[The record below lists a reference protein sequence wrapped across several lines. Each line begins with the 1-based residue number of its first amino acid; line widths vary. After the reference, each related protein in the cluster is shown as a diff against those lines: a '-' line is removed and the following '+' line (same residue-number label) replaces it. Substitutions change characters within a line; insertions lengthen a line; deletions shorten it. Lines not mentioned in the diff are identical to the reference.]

1 MDWASLGHGFAIALR
16 PDSLVAMLIG
26 LAWGMIGGALPGVS
40 GPFSMAVLLPFTYG
54 LDTGLALMLLAGVWT
69 GANYG
74 GSIPSILIRVPG
86 APSSAACIPDGYA
99 LTLQGHGAKALGV
112 SLICG
117 CIGGLMSVLV
127 LMLLLVPLGSAVLA
141 FGSPE
146 IFATTLFGL
155 TVMSSLAGPRVAKGV
170 AAGAFGLLLTTVGLD
185 QIAGSPR
192 FTFGRIE
199 LLGGFD
205 LSAVLVGF
213 FGIGEMLYQLAYPA
227 AAPDLRD
234 RKVGT
239 SLPTLAELR
248 GLWRATMVGSVV
260 GMVIG
265 MIPGAGGPV
274 SSFVA
279 YGEARRWSRRPE
291 LFGRGS
297 MEGVAAPET
306 ANNSDQGTA
315 LVPTLLF
322 GVPGSASAAVIL
334 AALILHGV
342 RPGPFLMQQRGD
354 LLWTFFAA
362 LLLVNTVL
370 MVPVG
375 IALQRL
381 CMRAVVVPPPVLVA
395 GVLALSTL
403 GAYAGSLSLA
413 EAAHALAFGVVGCL
427 MQRFGFPIP
436 AAVLGMVLGFTME
449 GEFRRSLMMSFG
461 NPMIFLSRP
470 IAAALVG
477 LTIVVLLR
485 PLLAR
490 VWGARAVAG
499 RGPRPPAETVRS
511 S

>member
-1 MDWASLGHGFAIALR
+1 METWGLLLAGFGIALK
-16 PDSLVAMLIG
+16 PISLAAMLVG
-26 LAWGMIGGALPGVS
+26 LAWGMIGGALPGIS
-40 GPFSMAVLLPFTYG
+40 GPLAMAVLLPFTYG
-54 LDTGLALMLLAGVWT
+54 MDTGIALMLLAGVWT

-74 GSIPSILIRVPG
+74 GSIPAILIRVPG
-86 APSSAACIPDGYA
+86 TASSAACIADGHA
-99 LTLQGHGAKALGV
+99 LALQGQGAKALGV

-117 CIGGLMSVLV
+117 CVGGLMSVVALIV
-127 LMLLLVPLGSAVLA
+127 LLVPLGSAVLA

-155 TVMSSLAGPRVAKGV
+155 TVLSSLSGRSVARGV
-170 AAGAFGLLLTTVGLD
+170 AAGAFGLLLTTIGLD
-185 QIAGSPR
+185 QIAGMPR
-192 FTFGRIE
+192 FTFGQAE
-199 LLGGFD
+199 LLGGLD
-205 LSAVLVGF
+205 LTAVLVGF
-213 FGIGEMLYQLAYPA
+213 FGIAEMLYQLAYPTS
-227 AAPDLRD
+227 APELVD

-260 GMVIG
+260 GMIIG
-265 MIPGAGGPV
+265 IVPGAGGPV

-279 YGEARRWSRRPE
+279 YGEARRWSKRPE
-291 LFGRGS
+291 LFGKGS

-322 GVPGSASAAVIL
+322 GVPGSASAAIVL

-342 RPGPFLMQQRGD
+342 RPGPFLMRERGD

-381 CMRAVVVPPPVLVA
+381 CMRAVLVPPPALVA
-395 GVLALSTL
+395 GVLTLSALGS
-403 GAYAGSLSLA
+403 YAGNLSRA
-413 EAAHALAFGVVGCL
+413 DAVHALFFGVLGL
-427 MQRFGFPIP
+427 FMKRFDFPIP
-436 AAVLGMVLGFTME
+436 AAILGMVLGFTME

-461 NPMIFLSRP
+461 SPLIFFQRP
-470 IAAALVG
+470 IAAGLVAL
-477 LTIVVLLR
+477 TAVVLLQ
-485 PLLAR
+485 PL
-490 VWGARAVAG
+490 VVQGWRALTAAG
-499 RGPRPPAETVRS
+499 RSRLAP
-511 S
+511 